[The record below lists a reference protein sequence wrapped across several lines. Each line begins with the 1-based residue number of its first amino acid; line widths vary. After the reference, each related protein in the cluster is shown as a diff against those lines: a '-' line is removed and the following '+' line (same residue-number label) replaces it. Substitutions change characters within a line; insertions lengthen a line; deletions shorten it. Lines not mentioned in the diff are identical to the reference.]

1 MSIIRLQRFAATMP
15 SGWAL
20 SAFSA
25 LMLLTPPSFAQA
37 PAGTIPGLMYEWRIM
52 SLTGQTPIN
61 ANAPLNGMF
70 EPSINENG
78 AVAFIGEFTGG
89 GEGVVAAIPTATS
102 PTLAQTLVSALT
114 VAAPPHLVGTKI
126 IRPAPPVV
134 ACTGSRFYKH

>member
-1 MSIIRLQRFAATMP
+1 VR
-15 SGWAL
+15 SGKL
-20 SAFSA
+20 SG
-25 LMLLTPPSFAQA
+25 A
-37 PAGTIPGLMYEWRIM
+37 PAGTIPGMMYQWRIL
-52 SLTGQTPIN
+52 SITGQTPPN
-61 ANAPLNGMF
+61 ANAPLTYMSP
-70 EPSINENG
+70 PSINENG
-78 AVAFIGEFTGG
+78 AVAFIGDFDGG